1 LHSFKKGNVG
11 TLEASCMYSIIKL
24 TLFIVLLLWL
34 ALKQELSAQEFGIN
48 EIKEKT
54 SFIVNINN
62 KK

>member
-1 LHSFKKGNVG
+1 
-11 TLEASCMYSIIKL
+11 MYSIIKL